1 MKYDLKKQ
9 MLFKVY
15 SDDGQKLVK
24 IKNQKMLHRTKK
36 VKTLTKFWLSG
47 FHKKGMCIWNVCHEE
62 RNLKVCV
69 NIY

>member
-36 VKTLTKFWLSG
+36 
-47 FHKKGMCIWNVCHEE
+47 
-62 RNLKVCV
+62 
-69 NIY
+69 